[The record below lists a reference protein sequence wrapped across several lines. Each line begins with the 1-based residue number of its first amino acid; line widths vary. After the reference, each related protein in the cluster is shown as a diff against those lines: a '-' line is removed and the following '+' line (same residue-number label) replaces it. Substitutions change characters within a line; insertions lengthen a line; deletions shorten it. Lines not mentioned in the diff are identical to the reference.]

1 MVPSSPL
8 IQSGIRGLTSLLM
21 MARFGLILDTLAS
34 AMPADKPVPAV
45 RSSGARS
52 TEGERSSGTR
62 STQAEGEEGNGEEEE
77 EAVVEEEK
85 KKKEVNAKSNI
96 MAISVIMPWCRGD
109 VLRGIWGAD
118 ESWLRWIL

>member
-1 MVPSSPL
+1 M
-8 IQSGIRGLTSLLM
+8 I
-21 MARFGLILDTLAS
+21 GLILDTLAS
-34 AMPADKPVPAV
+34 AMPGEKPVPAV
-45 RSSGARS
+45 RSSGVRSTTAQGEARS
-52 TEGERSSGTR
+52 TEGG
-62 STQAEGEEGNGEEEE
+62 EGEEVE
-77 EAVVEEEK
+77 EAVIEKEK

>member
-1 MVPSSPL
+1 
-8 IQSGIRGLTSLLM
+8 M

-34 AMPADKPVPAV
+34 AMPADKPVPAIP
-45 RSSGARS
+45 
-52 TEGERSSGTR
+52 TEGGK
-62 STQAEGEEGNGEEEE
+62 GEEVE
-77 EAVVEEEK
+77 EAVVQEEK
-85 KKKEVNAKSNI
+85 QKKEVNAKSNI

>member
-1 MVPSSPL
+1 
-8 IQSGIRGLTSLLM
+8 M

-34 AMPADKPVPAV
+34 AMPGEKPVPAV
-45 RSSGARS
+45 
-52 TEGERSSGTR
+52 
-62 STQAEGEEGNGEEEE
+62 NGESEQ

-85 KKKEVNAKSNI
+85 KKKEINAKSNI